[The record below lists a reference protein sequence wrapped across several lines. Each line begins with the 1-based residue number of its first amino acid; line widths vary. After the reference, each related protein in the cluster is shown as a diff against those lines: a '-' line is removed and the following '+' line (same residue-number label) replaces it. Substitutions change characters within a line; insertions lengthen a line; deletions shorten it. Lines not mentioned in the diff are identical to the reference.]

1 MIPTGKVKGTINDD
15 GSVGALVALMMEE
28 RWCSRKLLI
37 TMTNPDT
44 QAWNEIERKLGGDYS

>member
-44 QAWNEIERKLGGDYS
+44 QAWNEIERKLGGD